1 MIKETGSTGS
11 VSWAARMLLG
21 ELMSFR
27 QAPRSSDREWEITRS
42 HSLWL
47 ATGRGDRPFPTLF
60 WPLPGQTGPEDLQ
73 ALRRSHGAAPVMGGP
88 SDDETAGRWRPLL
101 ESDGWAYE
109 SFPLMVARAGV
120 LPLAEAVPRALQISP
135 VRDAAAFSVFRN
147 IAVATNGALA
157 RLRTAVYG
165 SHGFSADAPIQHW
178 LGWWDGRPVATATV
192 TFFANCPTL
201 WTLGTLAEARGRGIG
216 RAMTLAALQAV
227 VARGHEFMALAA
239 TPSGYPVYAH
249 LGFEVV
255 DAIHFFIA
263 PPTEAG

>member
-1 MIKETGSTGS
+1 MMTATGSSGS
-11 VSWAARMLLG
+11 LSWAERMLLG
-21 ELMSFR
+21 ELLSF
-27 QAPRSSDREWEITRS
+27 QEAPRRPDREWEVTRTD
-42 HSLWL
+42 SLWL
-47 ATGRGDRPFPTLF
+47 ATGRGDRSFPTLF

-73 ALRRSHGAAPVMGGP
+73 ALRRSHAAAPLMGGP
-88 SDDETAGRWRPLL
+88 PDDETAGHWRPPL
-101 ESDGWAYE
+101 ERDGWAYE
-109 SFPLMVARAGV
+109 SFPLMVARAEA
-120 LPLAEAVPRALQISP
+120 LPLAEAVPSALQISP
-135 VRDAAAFSVFRN
+135 VRDAAAFSIFRD
-147 IAVATNGALA
+147 IAIATNGALA

-178 LGWWDGRPVATATV
+178 LGSWDGRPVATATV
-192 TFFANCPTL
+192 TFFGDCATL

-216 RAMTLAALQAV
+216 RAMTLAASQAV
-227 VARGHEFMALAA
+227 IERGHEVLALAA